1 MLRISKFFGS
11 LVMLSFIISLPSFA
25 QDLKSA
31 IKLTEREEFDA
42 AHKVFDG
49 LIAKEPN
56 NGDNYYYY
64 GECWIKQFM
73 VDSMSVSLKEVT
85 DAALKYYNMGI
96 AKDTANPLNY
106 VGAGR
111 VYILLRK
118 NSEANAKFDKAK
130 KHLPWKNFT
139 KFPIPVAKQA
149 LTFAKIAEARSK
161 APDKTEAELL
171 DLIDKAV
178 ERSAT
183 VPEVYLIKGDI
194 YLAYNDGSNAIVAYN
209 KANDL
214 DPQSCKSMVKIGEL
228 NVRGRNYT
236 DAIENYKNAI
246 KIDSS
251 FAPAYRGFAELYGLA
266 GQWENAIK
274 YYQKFLELSG
284 KNTYA
289 RFRYASFLFMAKKYD
304 EALQTIN
311 EVLAVDPDYILLH
324 RLAAYSYYETGK
336 YPDGLKEI
344 EIFMKKTPPEKIIAS
359 DYTYWGDLLVKLK
372 KDSLAIGKYQSAF
385 GMDTTNCDLL
395 AKMAKS
401 YSKMKK
407 YDKTVGIYQKE
418 INKNCAT
425 LQDMFDMGRA
435 YFNLK
440 QWDKVDTIMGTI
452 LSKKPDFI
460 SALNFRA
467 LANANID
474 TTSEKGLA
482 KKFYE
487 QLIVLYMKDSTKYVK
502 ELSQAY
508 DYMRYYYFKQYNIT
522 KKCEDAKKSIIYCD
536 KMLAYDPKDEKSLT
550 IKKALTG
557 RCPN

>member
-1 MLRISKFFGS
+1 MLRKSRVIGI
-11 LVMLSFIISLPSFA
+11 LIGIVISLSSFA
-25 QDLKSA
+25 QDLKNG

-64 GECWIKQFM
+64 GECWIKQFL

-85 DAALKYYNMGI
+85 DAALKYYNLGI
-96 AKDTANPLNY
+96 AKDSANPLNY

-111 VYILLRK
+111 VDVFLRK
-118 NSEANAKFDKAK
+118 YKDASVQFNKAK
-130 KHLPWKNFT
+130 KHLPWKNFA
-139 KFPIPVAKQA
+139 KSPIPLAKQA
-149 LTFAKIAEARSK
+149 LTFAKIAEARLKEAS
-161 APDKTEAELL
+161 DTEAVLL
-171 DLIDKAV
+171 ELIDRAI

-194 YLAYNDGSNAIVAYN
+194 YLQYNDGSNAIVAYI

-214 DPQSCKSMVKIGEL
+214 DPQSCKAMVKLGEL
-228 NVRGRNYT
+228 NVRGRNYS

-289 RFRYASFLFMAKKYD
+289 KFRYASFLFMAKKYD
-304 EALQTIN
+304 ESLQVIN
-311 EVLAVDPDYILLH
+311 DVLKTDNSYVLLY

-336 YPDGLKEI
+336 YPDGLKAI
-344 EIFMKKTPPEKIIAS
+344 ETFMKETPPEKIIAS
-359 DYTYWGDLLVKLK
+359 DYTYWGDILVKLT

-385 GMDTTNCDLL
+385 AMDTTNCDLL
-395 AKMAKS
+395 TKIAKS
-401 YSKMKK
+401 YSKTKK
-407 YDKTVGIYQKE
+407 YDKAVDMYQKKVT
-418 INKNCAT
+418 NNCAS
-425 LQDMFDMGRA
+425 LQDLFDLGKT

-440 QWDKVDTIMGTI
+440 KWDKVDTTMGII
-452 LSKKPDFI
+452 LSKKHDFI
-460 SALNFRA
+460 PALNFRA
-467 LANANID
+467 LANANMD
-474 TTSEKGLA
+474 TTNEKGLA
-482 KKFYE
+482 KKYYE
-487 QLIVLYMKDSTKYVK
+487 ALIPLYLKDSTKYVK
-502 ELSQAY
+502 EVSQAY
-508 DYMRYYYFKQYNIT
+508 DYLRYYYFKQYNMN
-522 KKCEDAKKSIIYCD
+522 KKCEDAKNSILYCD
-536 KMLAYDPKDEKSLT
+536 KMLAIDVKDEKSLT
-550 IKKALTG
+550 IKKALYG
-557 RCPN
+557 KCPN

>member
-1 MLRISKFFGS
+1 MSKFFGC
-11 LVMLSFIISLPSFA
+11 LVMLSFVISLPSFA
-25 QDLKSA
+25 QDLKSG

-64 GECWIKQFM
+64 GECWIKQFL

-85 DAALKYYNMGI
+85 NAALKNFKLGME
-96 AKDTANPLNY
+96 KDSLNPLNY

-111 VYILLRK
+111 VCVLLK
-118 NSEANAKFDKAK
+118 KDKEAAINFNKAK

-139 KFPIPVAKQA
+139 KSSIPVAKQA
-149 LTFAKIAEARSK
+149 LTFAKIAEALLK
-161 APDKTEAELL
+161 ATDTSKTETKLL

-178 ERSAT
+178 ERCAT
-183 VPEVYLIKGDI
+183 VPEVYLIKGDV
-194 YLAYNDGSNAIVAYN
+194 YLTYNDGSNAIVAYI

-214 DPQSCKSMVKIGEL
+214 DPQSCKAMVKLGEL
-228 NVRGRNYT
+228 NVRGRNYS
-236 DAIENYKNAI
+236 DAIENYKSAI

-304 EALQTIN
+304 EALQVIN
-311 EVLAVDPDYILLH
+311 EVLTTDKSYILLY
-324 RLAAYSYYETGK
+324 RLAGYSYYETGK
-336 YPDGLKEI
+336 YPEGLTAI
-344 EIFMKKTPPEKIIAS
+344 ETFMKETPPDEIIVS

-372 KDSLAIGKYQSAF
+372 KDSLAIGKYQSAY

-395 AKMAKS
+395 TKMAKS

-407 YDKTVGIYQKE
+407 YDKTVAQYQKE
-418 INKNCAT
+418 ISKNCAT
-425 LQDMFDMGRA
+425 LQDLFDMGRA
-435 YFNLK
+435 YFNSK
-440 QWDKVDTIMGTI
+440 QWVKVDTTMGLI

-460 SALNFRA
+460 AALNFRA

-482 KKFYE
+482 KKYYD

-508 DYMRYYYFKQYNIT
+508 DYMRYYYFKQYNLT
-522 KKCEDAKKSIIYCD
+522 KKCEDAKNSIRYCD
-536 KMLAYDPKDEKSLT
+536 KMLAIDPKDEKSIT
-550 IKKALTG
+550 IKKALAG
-557 RCPN
+557 RCP